1 MLTTGAATA
10 IALVTLVVSS
20 VIGVSIGFGACL
32 VFRLPWNL
40 KVAAIDAVLVV
51 AVSIASAYVYSAIAM
66 ARGQLDSGVKWIL
79 LTAAVSVVLRHL
91 VRFALRIHATPVT
104 GRLHR

>member
-1 MLTTGAATA
+1 MLTTGAATV
-10 IALVTLVVSS
+10 IALITLIVSC
-20 VIGVSIGFGACL
+20 VIGSTVGFATCL

-40 KVAAIDAVLVV
+40 RVAALDVALAAV
-51 AVSIASAYVYSAIAM
+51 VSIASAYAYSQIMM

-91 VRFALRIHATPVT
+91 VRLVLRSSS
-104 GRLHR
+104 